1 MKRSPLIVS
10 LGVGAVLAGLHV
22 ALTPVAFAQGGPLPA
37 PIQNH
42 TTVENHVTVQ
52 IPDMDPVVV
61 REASGEAAGGVLNTV
76 IAPPPVE
83 WANDLLSLPNVW
95 TQTPDNLTWNNDAIR
110 KLAQGIQAVGMALI
124 VLAVFA
130 RGISI
135 VVGREDLTGMGRI
148 VFAAIA
154 CAGNLMWW
162 QVGIQMNNAINTAI
176 SSPSLPSL
184 VKPHLTTTIDPAA
197 AVGTVAV
204 LVVYAVTALLL
215 MFSQLFRLGLVDI
228 LISIGGLALICYASP
243 QTEYI
248 ANHYTRIS
256 VAICFSQVVVSVCL
270 MCASVLTALGSSGML
285 GTLLGIAVL
294 WLARSAPQAILAGS
308 GNGSNQG
315 SRMGGLVF
323 SAIRRRIGAR

>member
-1 MKRSPLIVS
+1 MLIRPS
-10 LGVGAVLAGLHV
+10 SLLGVGAVLA
-22 ALTPVAFAQGGPLPA
+22 AMLTTSVHAQGGPLPA

-61 REASGEAAGGVLNTV
+61 REASGEAAGGVLNTI
-76 IAPPPVE
+76 IAPPPVQ
-83 WANDLLSLPNVW
+83 WANELLGLPQIW

-110 KLAQGIQAVGMALI
+110 KLAQGIQAVGMSLI

-130 RGISI
+130 RGLGI
-135 VVGREDLTGMGRI
+135 VVGREDLSGMGRI

-154 CAGNLMWW
+154 CAGNLIWW
-162 QVGIQMNNAINTAI
+162 QVGIQMNNAINASI
-176 SSPSLPSL
+176 SSPTLPSL
-184 VKPHLTTTIDPAA
+184 IRPHLVATVDPTA
-197 AVGTVAV
+197 AVGTVV
-204 LVVYAVTALLL
+204 TLIVYAVTAVLL
-215 MFSQLFRLGLVDI
+215 MFSQLFRLGLVDV
-228 LISIGGLALICYASP
+228 LIAIGGLALVCYASP

-270 MCASVLTALGSSGML
+270 MCASVLTSLGSSGVL

-315 SRMGGLVF
+315 SRVGGLVF